1 MGEGAHPGAAGRLQP
16 GLPSK
21 QDSKV
26 WRTLGPASE
35 AQLVDAGVPQGHGR
49 ESITQPCSGGQ
60 RSGTSRREQVFGALD
75 WLCLPSLLTK
85 PVFLSLLHVSLHPGH
100 YLLTV
105 PLAGPPPTPP
115 TSLHLC
121 PSSNVQLRGLLSQ
134 GDPKPILLFQT
145 PTTFVGDTGVTM
157 LSTSLY

>member
-1 MGEGAHPGAAGRLQP
+1 MGEGAHSGTTGCLQT

-35 AQLVDAGVPQGHGR
+35 AQLVDAGVPQGYGR
-49 ESITQPCSGGQ
+49 ESITQTGWSS
-60 RSGTSRREQVFGALD
+60 RTSRREQVFGALD

-115 TSLHLC
+115 PSLHLC

-134 GDPKPILLFQT
+134 GGPKPTLLFQT
-145 PTTFVGDTGVTM
+145 PMTFVSDTGVTT